1 MPQVQDPIS
10 RAVNHF
16 IVQYLPRN
24 SHMPLYTSLIPL
36 TLQICCRVMRQ
47 ELRKKLNNS
56 MSNQFVV
63 NGLNKRNMAIRGF
76 LCLEALEAIA
86 FLGLSFSNRYFLI
99 NAFYTLGH
107 CAWTAYSFRQERLE
121 AVGYG
126 HYYLSMDGN
135 IIVPKM
141 KIE

>member
-1 MPQVQDPIS
+1 MSQDPIS
-10 RAVNHF
+10 RAVNHLIF
-16 IVQYLPRN
+16 QYLPRN

-47 ELRKKLNNS
+47 ETRKKLNNS
-56 MSNQFVV
+56 RSHQFVIA
-63 NGLNKRNMAIRGF
+63 GLDKRNRAIRCF

-107 CAWTAYSFRQERLE
+107 CAWTAYSFRQEREENSEVLDR
-121 AVGYG
+121 
-126 HYYLSMDGN
+126 YYSMDGV
-135 IIVPKM
+135 IIVPKK

>member
-1 MPQVQDPIS
+1 MSQDPIS
-10 RAVNHF
+10 RATNHF

-56 MSNQFVV
+56 RSHQFVIA
-63 NGLNKRNMAIRGF
+63 GLDKRNRSIRGF
-76 LCLEALEAIA
+76 LCLEALETIA

-99 NAFYTLGH
+99 NAFYTLGY
-107 CAWTAYSFRQERLE
+107 CAWTAYSFRQERLSPL
-121 AVGYG
+121 GRG
-126 HYYLSMDGN
+126 HYYVSMDGN
-135 IIVPKM
+135 IIVPTN
-141 KIE
+141 